1 MFRHI
6 AHTSTSL
13 TLAAIGSILLSAGFK
28 PAQAQKNARH
38 YMAAIPFAF
47 GIDDEVFPAGTY
59 QITPLSPQ
67 ALRLDLADGT
77 RSGYLLVFPGDD
89 AISMRT
95 GALKFTQYGSHY
107 FLREFSAPEKGEG
120 RHAVSRCAPS
130 TNEKRTAK
138 EWRIGQTRI
147 QAPRGVEVAVNPADQ
162 H

>member
-13 TLAAIGSILLSAGFK
+13 TLAAIGSVLLSAGFN
-28 PAQAQKNARH
+28 PVEAQKNAAH
-38 YMAAIPFAF
+38 YIAAIPFAF
-47 GIDDEVFPAGTY
+47 GIDDAVLPAGTY
-59 QITPLSPQ
+59 QITLLSPH

-77 RSGYLLVFPGDD
+77 RSGYLLVYPGDD

-95 GALKFTQYGSHY
+95 GALRFTQYGSHY

-120 RHAVSRCAPS
+120 RHAASRCVPS
-130 TNEKRTAK
+130 TNEKRAAK
-138 EWRIGQTRI
+138 EWRIGQAHI
-147 QAPRGVEVAVNPADQ
+147 QDSRSVEVAVNPADQ

>member
-13 TLAAIGSILLSAGFK
+13 TLAAIGSIVLSAGLN
-28 PAQAQKNARH
+28 PAQAQENARH

-47 GIDDEVFPAGTY
+47 GIDDAVFPAGTY
-59 QITPLSPQ
+59 QITPLSPL
-67 ALRLDLADGT
+67 ALRLDLAGGT
-77 RSGYLLVFPGDD
+77 RSGYLNVFPGND
-89 AISMRT
+89 ASSMQT
-95 GALKFTQYGSHY
+95 GALRFTQYGSHY

-120 RHAVSRCAPS
+120 PHAVSRCVPS

-138 EWRIGQTRI
+138 EWMQ
-147 QAPRGVEVAVNPADQ
+147 QAHSHASPGVEVAVNPVDQ